1 MADTTLDLAQRL
13 IALPSVTPSDAGCL
27 DLIAGRLQALGF
39 VCERIDV
46 GGVAN
51 LWARHG
57 HASPLVCFAGHTDVV
72 PPGPLEQWSS
82 PPFVPTLR
90 QGRLYGRGAADMK
103 SSVAAFV
110 IAAESFVAEDPR
122 HGGSVALLLT
132 SDEEGDSIDGTVR
145 VTERLQQ
152 RGEAI
157 DYCVVGEPTSVEH
170 LGDTIK
176 NGRRGSLSAKVI
188 VKGIQG
194 HVAYPDAVRN
204 PIHLAAPAIA
214 ELAATRWDD
223 GNEYFPPTSFQVSNI
238 HAGTGAGN
246 VVPGRLQIDVN
257 FRFSTASTVAGLQH
271 RVEALLGR
279 HGLDYEIHWHLGA
292 KPFLTPVGRLVDVLA
307 EAVLAV
313 TGTRAKLSTSGGT
326 SDGRFIAEICREV
339 VELGPINDS
348 IHKVDEHVNIAD
360 LDPLAAI
367 YGQILRRLLGQ

>member
-1 MADTTLDLAQRL
+1 MADSTLDLAQRL

-27 DLIAGRLQALGF
+27 DLIAGRLQPLGF

-57 HASPLVCFAGHTDVV
+57 LGSPLVCFAGHTDVV
-72 PPGPLEQWSS
+72 PPGPLEQWAS

-90 QGRLYGRGAADMK
+90 QGKLYGRGAADMK

-110 IAAESFVAEDPR
+110 IAAESFVAEYPR
-122 HGGSVALLLT
+122 HAGSIALLLT
-132 SDEEGDSIDGTVR
+132 SDEEGDSVDGTVR
-145 VTERLQQ
+145 VTERLQE
-152 RGEAI
+152 RGESI
-157 DYCVVGEPTSVEH
+157 DYCVVGEPTSVER

-176 NGRRGSLSAKVI
+176 NGRRGSLSAKLI
-188 VKGIQG
+188 VKGVQG
-194 HVAYPDAVRN
+194 HVAYPEAVRN
-204 PIHLAAPAIA
+204 PIHLSAPAIA
-214 ELAATRWDD
+214 ELASTCWDD

-246 VVPGRLQIDVN
+246 VVPGRLEIDFN
-257 FRFSTASTVAGLQH
+257 FRFSTASTVAGLRS
-271 RVEALLGR
+271 RVEALLDR
-279 HGLDYEIHWHLGA
+279 HGIDYEILWHVGA
-292 KPFLTPVGRLVDVLA
+292 KPFLTPAGRLVDVLV
-307 EAVLAV
+307 ESVFAV

-326 SDGRFIAEICREV
+326 SDGRFIAEICHEV

-360 LDPLAAI
+360 LEPLAAI
-367 YGQILRRLLGQ
+367 YGQVLTRLLGQ

>member
-13 IALPSVTPSDAGCL
+13 IALPSVTPRDAGCL
-27 DLIAGRLQALGF
+27 DLIAGRLQPLGF

-57 HASPLVCFAGHTDVV
+57 NASPLVCFAGHTDVV

-110 IAAESFVAEDPR
+110 IAAETFVAEDPR
-122 HGGSVALLLT
+122 HAGSLALLLT

-145 VTERLQQ
+145 VTERLQE

-176 NGRRGSLSAKVI
+176 NGRRGSLSAKLI

-214 ELAATRWDD
+214 ELAAARWDD

-246 VVPGRLQIDVN
+246 VVPGHLEIDFN
-257 FRFSTASTVAGLQH
+257 FRFSTASTVAGLQQ

-279 HGLDYEIHWHLGA
+279 HGFDYEIHWHLGA
-292 KPFLTPVGRLVDVLA
+292 KPFLTPAGRLVDVLA

-313 TGTRAKLSTSGGT
+313 TGTRARLSTSGGT

-367 YGQILRRLLGQ
+367 YGQVLRRLLGQ